1 MASTVVTAPVA
12 VAKAFSPGHV
22 TGFFEIPKMLRDA
35 SSSSPQYRGSRGAG
49 FSIDR
54 GISTTVHVFEGRT
67 GSKILINGKAAKP
80 EDAEVSQ
87 WVINQYAKTAE
98 KPFFVR
104 VEHEID
110 IPVGFGLG
118 SSGAAALS
126 LSYALNEALGS
137 KQSVQR
143 AAQLAHEAEIACRTG
158 LGTVIAEYVGGFEMR
173 TGAGA
178 PGIGTVER
186 IPLEGHKAVILCI
199 SPISTKAFLANR
211 MDMINGLGGKMLA
224 RLAETKSI
232 DDFMKMSYQFA
243 DTLGLTEGRCRAPV
257 RELKAAGMECSVA
270 LFGETVFTIVPEAS
284 ASKAA
289 GILQKFEGTLL
300 VCDIDGRGARV
311 L

>member
-1 MASTVVTAPVA
+1 MVTAPAA

-22 TGFFEIPKMLRDA
+22 TGFFEIPKLRGT
-35 SSSSPQYRGSRGAG
+35 SSPQYRGSRGAG

-54 GISTTVHVFEGRT
+54 GISTTVHVFEDGSGRT
-67 GSKILINGKAAKP
+67 GSKILINGRAAKP
-80 EDAEVSQ
+80 RDAEVSQ
-87 WVINQYAKTAE
+87 WIVDRYAGEKNAD

-126 LSYALNEALGS
+126 LSYALNAALGS
-137 KQSVQR
+137 RRSMQE

-158 LGTVIAEYVGGFEMR
+158 LGTVIAEYAGGFEMR

-186 IPLEGHKAVILCI
+186 IPLEGHYKAVILCI

-211 MDMINGLGGKMLA
+211 MDTINGLGGKMLD
-224 RLAETKSI
+224 RLAETRSV

-257 RELKAAGMECSVA
+257 RALREAGFECSVA
-270 LFGETVFTIVPEAS
+270 LFGETVFTIVPEAR
-284 ASKAA
+284 AGEAA
-289 GILQKFEGTLL
+289 GVLQKFFEGTLL

>member
-22 TGFFEIPKMLRDA
+22 TGFFEIPKLNSA
-35 SSSSPQYRGSRGAG
+35 SPLYKGSRGAG

-54 GISTTVHVFEGRT
+54 GISTTVHVFEGGRT

-80 EDAEVSQ
+80 REAEVSQ
-87 WVINQYAKTAE
+87 WVVDRYAE
-98 KPFFVR
+98 KSADRPFFVR

-126 LSYALNEALGS
+126 LSYALNSALGA
-137 KQSVQR
+137 KQSVQE

-158 LGTVIAEYVGGFEMR
+158 LGTVIAEYAGGFEMR

-178 PGIGTVER
+178 PGIGTVES
-186 IPLEGHKAVILCI
+186 IPLEGRYKAVILCI

-224 RLAETKSI
+224 RLGETRSVGE
-232 DDFMKMSYQFA
+232 FLKMSYQFA

-257 RELKAAGMECSVA
+257 RALRAAGIECSVA
-270 LFGETVFTIVPEAS
+270 LFGETVFTVVPEARAGEV
-284 ASKAA
+284 AS
-289 GILQKFEGTLL
+289 ILQKFKEGTLL